1 MVHVDSSDPGDTQS
15 GFGLSTG
22 SLIGPIQLYG
32 NTDLLGLR
40 GCGAGTLSWVKTGCV
55 AHGHFCLCY
64 TSLYTDHDTDT
75 RCVTAL
81 QSYTAIQRY
90 TALYSAIHYTAIH
103 RYTLYNLYNTP
114 LGVHTLYR
122 LTGHGFNYL
131 YYSTFESL
139 SNSPFAVCDRLS
151 RHTSVRRVRVRAFFI
166 FTVKGADESALGGG
180 SVA

>member
-90 TALYSAIHYTAIH
+90 TALYIMQLYIAMQPLQHPSGLRRPRSWH
-103 RYTLYNLYNTP
+103 RRPRSLR
-114 LGVHTLYR
+114 R
-122 LTGHGFNYL
+122 LERAAGRTERLQPSCG
-131 YYSTFESL
+131 SL
-139 SNSPFAVCDRLS
+139 QRKPE
-151 RHTSVRRVRVRAFFI
+151 RV
-166 FTVKGADESALGGG
+166 
-180 SVA
+180 